1 MHCICYRDKHTL
13 VQGYGLLALQ
23 AYLPSLRPA
32 PCDIEAEPSNCKE
45 VHGWNAT
52 LLYAALYISALGDG
66 CMRACMPSLGAD
78 QFDHED
84 PSESRQQSSFFNW
97 YTFGITF
104 GGFIGLILIVWLEND
119 KGWDIG
125 FGLCAILILLGLLVV
140 AVGLPFY
147 RNQIPEGSPLT
158 RMLQV
163 VLLPSL
169 DHNILSQLSRSV
181 LRILISCNLASPG
194 FCGRI

>member
-1 MHCICYRDKHTL
+1 MHTLTPFLTFVPCICYCDKHAL
-13 VQGYGLLALQ
+13 LQGYGLLALQ
-23 AYLPSLRPA
+23 AYLPSLHPPA
-32 PCDIEAEPSNCKE
+32 CNIEAEASICKE

-84 PSESRQQSSFFNW
+84 PSESHQQSSFFNW
-97 YTFGITF
+97 YTFGISF
-104 GGFIGLILIVWLEND
+104 GGFIGLILIVWLQND

-125 FGLCAILILLGLLVV
+125 FCVCSILILLGLLVF
-140 AVGLPFY
+140 ALGLPFY

-158 RMLQV
+158 RILQV
-163 VLLPSL
+163 VLLP
-169 DHNILSQLSRSV
+169 ILFRPQIFSQLSRNV
-181 LRILISCNLASPG
+181 L
-194 FCGRI
+194 

>member
-1 MHCICYRDKHTL
+1 MFFFELTLMECIFYRDILTL

-23 AYLPSLRPA
+23 AYLPSLRP
-32 PCDIEAEPSNCKE
+32 PSCNIEAEPSSCKE

-52 LLYAALYISALGDG
+52 ILYAALYISALGDG

-97 YTFGITF
+97 YTFGISF
-104 GGFIGLILIVWLEND
+104 GGFIGLILIVWLENE

-158 RMLQV
+158 RILQV
-163 VLLPSL
+163 VLLTCL
-169 DHNILSQLSRSV
+169 DHNIF
-181 LRILISCNLASPG
+181 ISIIEKCVVN
-194 FCGRI
+194 ID

>member
-1 MHCICYRDKHTL
+1 MHGIFFVMTKHSL

-23 AYLPSLRPA
+23 AHLPSLHPP
-32 PCDIEAEPSNCKE
+32 PCNIEAEPSNCKE
-45 VHGWNAT
+45 VHGWNST
-52 LLYAALYISALGDG
+52 LLFAALYISALGDG

-78 QFDHED
+78 QFDHEN

-97 YTFGITF
+97 YTFGISF
-104 GGFIGLILIVWLEND
+104 GGFIGLILVVWLQND

-158 RMLQV
+158 RILQV
-163 VLLPSL
+163 VLLPSVT
-169 DHNILSQLSRSV
+169 IK
-181 LRILISCNLASPG
+181 SCLNY
-194 FCGRI
+194 